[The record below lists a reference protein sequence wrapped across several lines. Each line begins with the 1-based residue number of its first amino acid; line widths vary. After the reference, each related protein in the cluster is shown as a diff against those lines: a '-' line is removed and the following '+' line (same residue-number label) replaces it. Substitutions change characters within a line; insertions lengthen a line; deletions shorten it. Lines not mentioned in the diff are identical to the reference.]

1 MSRALA
7 WARPTD
13 GGYAPVVMG
22 RVLDGPRFRTWAQ
35 ARGRAI
41 LVLALMREVLNEQ
54 A

>member
-7 WARPTD
+7 WGRPP
-13 GGYAPVVMG
+13 GGAHAPVVMG
-22 RVLDGPRFRTWAQ
+22 CGLDGPRFRTWAQ

-54 A
+54 